1 LNKPAA
7 PELAA
12 FRTQALPAEPREPQ
26 AVPDSFWVSLRY
38 FNTYRIAIAA
48 LFLASALVY
57 GDALN
62 LGSHDLR
69 LFTAAAAAYLAAA
82 IAFQVTLK
90 RAPSSFDTHLTAHIC
105 TDIAATVLLM
115 FASGGFRSGL
125 AVMLLIS
132 IAAASL
138 VSRGRLLLFYAAL
151 ATIGVLLEQT
161 VEVVAFGESLG
172 GFLPP
177 AMISIGY
184 FATALVTN
192 QLAQRVI
199 TNERVARQRGIDL
212 ANQLRI
218 NQRVIQD
225 VQDGVLVVDANGLVR
240 SHNPR
245 VGQLL
250 GRPAP
255 ELEQIEA
262 FSVEL
267 AQALAEWRSG
277 GGRATAVLTLPETG
291 RVVRARFVDAGVGND
306 TFTVIYLEDI
316 SKLEDQARQLKLA
329 ALGRLTA
336 NIAHEIRNPLAAITH
351 ASELM
356 NEENRQPAR
365 ERLTRII
372 RDNAG
377 RLDRMVKDVLELNR
391 RDRVQAEAIR
401 LTPFLGTFLDEFA
414 QNEQVD
420 RRSFVLEVD
429 GDGVVEF
436 DRVHLHQVLWN
447 LMRNGWRHSLKGAGS
462 VRLRLQRQGNRLELH
477 VVDDGPGVAKDLQSQ
492 LFEPFFTTYSAGTG
506 LGLYIAR
513 ELCGANGAIL
523 DYVDRGVGGDF
534 RITWQG
540 VRG

>member
-1 LNKPAA
+1 LNKPLA

-12 FRTQALPAEPREPQ
+12 FRAAAPAAAAREPQ
-26 AVPDSFWVSLRY
+26 IVPDSFWVSLRY
-38 FNTYRIAIAA
+38 FNAYRIAIAA
-48 LFLASALVY
+48 LFLASAVIY

-69 LFTAAAAAYLAAA
+69 LFTTAAAAYLAAA
-82 IAFQVTLK
+82 IGFQVALK
-90 RAPSSFDTHLTAHIC
+90 RVPRSFDSHLTAHVC
-105 TDIAATVLLM
+105 TDIGATVVLM

-151 ATIGVLLEQT
+151 ATIAVLLEQA
-161 VEVVAFGESLG
+161 VEVFAFGESVG

-255 ELEQIEA
+255 ELDQIEA

-267 AQALAEWRSG
+267 AQALADWRSG
-277 GGRATAVLTLPETG
+277 VGRATPLLTLPDTG
-291 RVVRARFVDAGVGND
+291 TVVRARFVDAGVGND
-306 TFTVIYLEDI
+306 GFTVLYLEDI

-351 ASELM
+351 AAELM

-391 RDRVQAEAIR
+391 RDRVQAEPVR

-414 QNEQVD
+414 QNEQVE
-420 RRSFVLEVD
+420 RESFVLELD

-447 LMRNGWRHSLKGAGS
+447 LMRNGWRHSLKGPGS
-462 VRLRLQRQGNRLELH
+462 VRIRLQRQGNRLELH
-477 VVDDGPGVAKDLQSQ
+477 VIDDGPGVAKDLQSQ

-513 ELCGANGAIL
+513 ELCGANGAAL
-523 DYVDRGVGGDF
+523 DYVDRGAGGDF

>member
-523 DYVDRGVGGDF
+523 DYVDRGAGGDF

>member
-7 PELAA
+7 RELAA
-12 FRTQALPAEPREPQ
+12 FRAHGLRTEQLEPQ

-38 FNTYRIAIAA
+38 FNAYRIAIAA

-69 LFTAAAAAYLAAA
+69 LFTAAAAAYFAAA
-82 IAFQVTLK
+82 VGFQVALK
-90 RAPSSFDTHLTAHIC
+90 RAPRGFETHLTAQVC
-105 TDIAATVLLM
+105 TDIAAMVLLM

-125 AVMLLIS
+125 AVMLLVS
-132 IAAASL
+132 IAGASL
-138 VSRGRLLLFYAAL
+138 VSRGPLLLFYAAL
-151 ATIGVLLEQT
+151 ATIAVLVEQA
-161 VEVVAFGESLG
+161 VEVVAFGESFG

-225 VQDGVLVVDANGLVR
+225 VQDGVLVVDSNGLVR
-240 SHNPR
+240 SHNPQ

-255 ELEQIEA
+255 ELDQIEA

-267 AQALAEWRSG
+267 AEALADWRAG
-277 GGRATAVLTLPETG
+277 GGRATPILTLPETG
-291 RVVRARFVDAGVGND
+291 RMVRARFVDAGVGND
-306 TFTVIYLEDI
+306 GFTVIYLEDI

-365 ERLTRII
+365 ERLIRII

-377 RLDRMVKDVLELNR
+377 RLNRMVKDVLELNR
-391 RDRVQAEAIR
+391 RDRVQPEPVR

-420 RRSFVLEVD
+420 RQGFLLEID
-429 GDGVVEF
+429 GDGLVEF

-447 LMRNGWRHSLKGAGS
+447 LVRNGWRHSLKGAGS

-477 VVDDGPGVAKDLQSQ
+477 VIDDGPGVAKELQSQ

-513 ELCGANGAIL
+513 ELCGANGAVL
-523 DYVDRGVGGDF
+523 DYVDRGAGGDF

>member
-1 LNKPAA
+1 LNEPVA
-7 PELAA
+7 PELAR
-12 FRTQALPAEPREPQ
+12 FRPPVSRPGPREAQ
-26 AVPDSFWVSLRY
+26 SIPDSFWVSLRY
-38 FNTYRIAIAA
+38 FNAYRIAIAA

-69 LFTAAAAAYLAAA
+69 LFTATAAAYLAAA
-82 IAFQVTLK
+82 IGFQVVL
-90 RAPSSFDTHLTAHIC
+90 RRMPRSFDAQLTAQVC

-138 VSRGRLLLFYAAL
+138 VSRGRRLLFYAAL
-151 ATIGVLLEQT
+151 ASIAVLLEQA
-161 VEVVAFGESLG
+161 VQVAAFGEGVRS
-172 GFLPP
+172 FLPT

-199 TNERVARQRGIDL
+199 TNERVARQRGVDL

-225 VQDGVLVVDANGLVR
+225 VQDGVLVVDSNGLVR

-245 VGQLL
+245 VAQLL

-255 ELEQIEA
+255 ELDQIEA
-262 FSVEL
+262 YSAEL
-267 AQALAEWRSG
+267 AHALADWRAG
-277 GGRATAVLTLPETG
+277 GGRSSPVLTFPESGT
-291 RVVRARFVDAGVGND
+291 VVRARFVEAGVSD
-306 TFTVIYLEDI
+306 DSFTVIYLEDI

-351 ASELM
+351 AAELM
-356 NEENRQPAR
+356 GEENRQPAR

-391 RDRVQAEAIR
+391 RDRVQAEPIR
-401 LTPFLGTFLDEFA
+401 LTPFLASFLDEFA
-414 QNEQVD
+414 QNEQLD
-420 RRSFVLEVD
+420 RRGFALEAD

-447 LMRNGWRHSLKGAGS
+447 LARNGWRHSRKHAGS

-477 VVDDGPGVAKDLQSQ
+477 VIDDGPGVAKDLQSQ

-513 ELCGANGAIL
+513 ELCGANGAAL
-523 DYVDRGVGGDF
+523 DYVDRSAGADF

-540 VRG
+540 LRG